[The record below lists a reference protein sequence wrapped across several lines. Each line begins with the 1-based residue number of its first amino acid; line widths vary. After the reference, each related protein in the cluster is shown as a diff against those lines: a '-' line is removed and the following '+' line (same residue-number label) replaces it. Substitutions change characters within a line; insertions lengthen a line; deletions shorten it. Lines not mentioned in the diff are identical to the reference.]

1 MIIECV
7 NCNKKFNVN
16 SELIPSEGRTIQCGS
31 CNHIWFF
38 NPKDEILV
46 SEIKKIQE
54 DNKPTTTIKKETKIT
69 QTNLDKKTNKVIN
82 KSKFKTVE
90 NKSSEIVKYQPKT
103 SFSFIKFLS
112 YILVLIITFIAL
124 IIILD
129 TFKTT
134 LFSFYPNLEFLLFS
148 LFETL
153 KDIQL
158 FVKDLF

>member
-7 NCNKKFNVN
+7 NCDKKFNVN
-16 SELIPSEGRTIQCGS
+16 SELIPNEGRTIQCGS
-31 CNHIWFF
+31 CDHIWFF
-38 NPKDEILV
+38 NPNDEILV
-46 SEIKKIQE
+46 NAIKQDKKKKNLNVKRKKEEKYISSSPNKKI
-54 DNKPTTTIKKETKIT
+54 DKIVKKVD
-69 QTNLDKKTNKVIN
+69 DKKNKG
-82 KSKFKTVE
+82 
-90 NKSSEIVKYQPKT
+90 SEIVKYQAQT
-103 SFSFIKFLS
+103 NFTLIKFLS
-112 YILVLIITFIAL
+112 YILVAIITFVAL

-134 LFSFYPNLEFLLFS
+134 LFNFYPDLEFFLFS